1 MSEGIEYGAE
11 SDFHAPVMRIDDEG
25 HGFHGVVYDAK
36 TRQAT
41 DFQTGNPKWF
51 RDRKLVVDANK
62 REGDSPVP
70 EYIFHV
76 AVKRGRGA
84 FTTQDADG
92 NTIKDA
98 DGYAVLEVR
107 DVVEED
113 IAVVFGSAWM
123 SKAAKSVKLNTGHE
137 VKFKR
142 TAPARD
148 SRGDR
153 TKHVTYDIEV
163 IGTVTDP
170 KPYRQPVATGADYS
184 EPEVSAPF

>member
-1 MSEGIEYGAE
+1 MSEGIEYGLE

-41 DFQTGNPKWF
+41 DFKTGDPKWF
-51 RDRKLVVDANK
+51 RDRKLVIDASK

-70 EYIFHV
+70 EYVFHI

-84 FTTQDADG
+84 FTTRDSEG

-107 DVVEED
+107 DVVDED

-123 SKAAKSVKLNTGHE
+123 ARAAKSVKLNVGHE
-137 VKFKR
+137 VKFRR

-153 TKHVTYDIEV
+153 TTKVTYDIDV
-163 IGTVTDP
+163 VGTVTDP
-170 KPYRQPVATGADYS
+170 KPYKTPAPVGADYD
-184 EPEVSAPF
+184 EVEAPF

>member
-1 MSEGIEYGAE
+1 MSEHIEYGAE

-41 DFQTGNPKWF
+41 DFKTGDPKWF
-51 RDRKLVVDANK
+51 RDRKLVVDAVK
-62 REGDSPVP
+62 REGDQPVP
-70 EYIFHV
+70 EFVFHI
-76 AVKRGRGA
+76 AVKKGRGA

-113 IAVVFGSAWM
+113 IAIVFGSAWLT
-123 SKAAKSVKLNTGHE
+123 KAAKSVKLNTGHE
-137 VKFKR
+137 FKIKR

-153 TKHVTYDIEV
+153 TTKVTYDIEV
-163 IGTVTDP
+163 LGTVADP
-170 KPYRQPVATGADYS
+170 KPYKTPTVGADYDTAEE
-184 EPEVSAPF
+184 EPF